1 MNESLEFGLAMAA
14 VIFVVQ
20 LPVYLLC
27 GWVAWRL
34 WLRIN
39 ARQADVDE
47 AFRRNLAEMPE
58 IGGGGHVR

>member
-1 MNESLEFGLAMAA
+1 MEFGLVMAA

-20 LPVYLLC
+20 LPVYLVG
-27 GWVAWRL
+27 GWVAYRL

-39 ARQADVDE
+39 AQRADVDE

-58 IGGGGHVR
+58 IGGGKDV